1 MSGLANPNEEK
12 ENTGGAAA
20 STSNDSNDNG
30 APRERRGGLGRDK
43 ASRKFENATAEE
55 RAAAN
60 SDGRFGYYDMANKR
74 YVPAFFDMF
83 DGGGQ
88 DTRGDKFKGGPL
100 SNLLNKIGVDP
111 YGSQRER
118 MFVAPNTSSAIQAA
132 VQGGAPQRSVPA
144 VTESVRPML
153 RPDNFGQTVQ
163 GQQEAAMGLSP
174 FGNAGPQV
182 VDPRGFQK
190 GTEPMTLTPAQQAEA
205 QRILDAQA
213 DPYAPVGGSN
223 PAVAQEIAQ
232 RQALQAEARR
242 MQSYEPVGP
251 STIARPQGTLG
262 QIIANQGNAD
272 EMRLNAAGA
281 TSQPMGLDVD
291 PAMMGE
297 LNTSINLLRANQPNM
312 ANPAAF
318 SANAPSAEAMTAPTP
333 APADRNPQLAA
344 FNQAMSTVPAMLKG
358 TQIEDMY
365 RDHLLNGGGGTF
377 AQFTGAQ

>member
-20 STSNDSNDNG
+20 STSNDS
-30 APRERRGGLGRDK
+30 APKEKKGGLGRDK
-43 ASRKFENATAEE
+43 ASRKFESATAEE

-60 SDGRFGYYDMANKR
+60 ADGKFGYYDMTNKR

-83 DGGGQ
+83 DGGGR
-88 DTRGDKFKGGPL
+88 DTRGDQFKGGLL
-100 SNLLNKIGVDP
+100 SNALNKMGIDP

-132 VQGGAPQRSVPA
+132 VQGGGAPQRSVPT

-153 RPDNFGQTVQ
+153 RPDNLNVQ
-163 GQQEAAMGLSP
+163 GQQEAAMGLGP
-174 FGNAGPQV
+174 LGGAGAQV
-182 VDPRGFQK
+182 ADPRGFGQ

-205 QRILDAQA
+205 QRILGAQA
-213 DPYAPVGGSN
+213 DPYAPVGGAN
-223 PAVAQEIAQ
+223 PEVAQEIAR
-232 RQALQAEARR
+232 RQALQAEAQR
-242 MQSYEPVGP
+242 MQSYEPTGP
-251 STIARPQGTLG
+251 STIAQPNMPQ
-262 QIIANQGNAD
+262 
-272 EMRLNAAGA
+272 MGA
-281 TSQPMGLDVD
+281 LQPMPASSQSMGLDVD
-291 PAMMGE
+291 PAMMNE

-312 ANPAAF
+312 ANPEAF
-318 SANAPSAEAMTAPTP
+318 SANAPSAAAMTAPTP

-365 RDHLLNGGGGTF
+365 RDHLLSGGGGTF
-377 AQFTGAQ
+377 AQFTGGQ

>member
-20 STSNDSNDNG
+20 STSNDS
-30 APRERRGGLGRDK
+30 APKEKKGGLGRDK

-55 RAAAN
+55 MEAAN
-60 SDGRFGYYDMANKR
+60 SDGKFGYYDMTNKR

-88 DTRGDKFKGGPL
+88 DTRGDEFKGGPL

-132 VQGGAPQRSVPA
+132 VQGGSGGGNGFASGVN
-144 VTESVRPML
+144 RPML
-153 RPDNFGQTVQ
+153 RPDNLMTEAQKEQVVMNQPVGNGYPDMSMPAIEGYTTPKPAGADYPNMNMPAIAGYTAPFTDQMTQPSALSGGTVQ
-163 GQQEAAMGLSP
+163 PMP
-174 FGNAGPQV
+174 AG
-182 VDPRGFQK
+182 
-190 GTEPMTLTPAQQAEA
+190 
-205 QRILDAQA
+205 
-213 DPYAPVGGSN
+213 
-223 PAVAQEIAQ
+223 
-232 RQALQAEARR
+232 
-242 MQSYEPVGP
+242 
-251 STIARPQGTLG
+251 
-262 QIIANQGNAD
+262 
-272 EMRLNAAGA
+272 
-281 TSQPMGLDVD
+281 SQPMGLDVD
-291 PAMMGE
+291 PAMMNE
-297 LNTSINLLRANQPNM
+297 LNTSTNLLRANQPNM

-318 SANAPSAEAMTAPTP
+318 SANAPSAAAMTAPTP

>member
-20 STSNDSNDNG
+20 STSNDS
-30 APRERRGGLGRDK
+30 APKEKKGGLGRDK
-43 ASRKFENATAEE
+43 ASRKFESATAEE

-60 SDGRFGYYDMANKR
+60 SDGRFGYYDMTNKR

-83 DGGGQ
+83 DGGGR
-88 DTRGDKFKGGPL
+88 DTRGDEFKGGLL
-100 SNLLNKIGVDP
+100 SNALNKLGIDP

-132 VQGGAPQRSVPA
+132 VQGGGAPQRSVPT
-144 VTESVRPML
+144 VVDSVVPRL
-153 RPDNFGQTVQ
+153 RP
-163 GQQEAAMGLSP
+163 EAGVTGPPMPADALSP
-174 FGNAGPQV
+174 LMVNQSLPTYDEVQAQNMNVNPYAVGAGFEGEFEPSRIVADGNAAPMPAPTNMPQPLV
-182 VDPRGFQK
+182 LSQLV
-190 GTEPMTLTPAQQAEA
+190 
-205 QRILDAQA
+205 
-213 DPYAPVGGSN
+213 
-223 PAVAQEIAQ
+223 
-232 RQALQAEARR
+232 
-242 MQSYEPVGP
+242 
-251 STIARPQGTLG
+251 
-262 QIIANQGNAD
+262 ANQGNAD
-272 EMRLNAAGA
+272 EMRLNTAS
-281 TSQPMGLDVD
+281 TNSQPMGLDVD

-312 ANPAAF
+312 ADPSAF
-318 SANAPSAEAMTAPTP
+318 SANAPSAAAMTAPTP